1 MKTLI
6 EEPIIAIQDICVH
19 YQPDKKRPI
28 GEQSSKQGQL
38 YECQSFHSIRGETG
52 CVNCYNHQ
60 NPDGSF
66 QHHAERVRDGIA
78 DFQIK

>member
-38 YECQSFHSIRGETG
+38 YECQSFHSIRGETR
-52 CVNCYNHQ
+52 CVHCYNFKYENGNFH
-60 NPDGSF
+60 N
-66 QHHAERVRDGIA
+66 HAERVRDGIT
-78 DFQIK
+78 DFQVK